1 MRLTYLLIDLE
12 NVHPA
17 AEDISLIRGAEFR
30 VRIFHGPHQSKF
42 DAEMVK
48 AMQPLGD
55 RLEFVQC
62 DRSGKNALD
71 FHVAFYLGR
80 LVQECE
86 AVGTPTGKRARF
98 FIISKDAGFDALLDH
113 IRSLGYEAARVAG
126 LREALFGDAVT
137 SAAAA
142 MQPAPIVAPPPR
154 KVAAAKSATEVKKS
168 PVQVAKSAKTVS
180 ANKEPTPSKPAAPD
194 PWVRVLENLRDHP
207 NNRPTTLAALERH
220 LSTIVG
226 KQAAP
231 EVVKNLIAR
240 LDQEGIAVVRGKK
253 IEYKIPKARK

>member
-17 AEDISLIRGAEFR
+17 AEDISLVRGAEFR
-30 VRIFHGPHQSKF
+30 VRIFHGPHQNKF

-55 RLEFVQC
+55 HLEFVQC
-62 DRSGKNALD
+62 DRNGRNALD

-86 AVGTPTGKRARF
+86 AAASLEGNRARF
-98 FIISKDAGFDALLDH
+98 FVVSKDAGFDALLDH

-126 LREALFGDAVT
+126 LREALFGDVVRSVVAT
-137 SAAAA
+137 
-142 MQPAPIVAPPPR
+142 MEPAPIVAPPPR
-154 KVAAAKSATEVKKS
+154 KVATAKSATEVKKPS
-168 PVQVAKSAKTVS
+168 VAVVKSAKTAS
-180 ANKEPTPSKPAAPD
+180 AKKEPTPSKPATPD

-240 LDQEGIAVVRGKK
+240 LEQEGIAVVRGKK
-253 IEYKIPKARK
+253 IEYKIQR